1 MGTRRTAGLRRVKQN
16 CFYKGKNAIQK
27 IWASVCRPDDGV
39 SPSWWTISGR
49 GRPPTKYGNCK
60 TNIQEPRR
68 AGWRTGRPSAGHL
81 PHGKLICGTMRVWSK
96 VASLATSVFACSFVS
111 ARYNG
116 AEGADSDPYEPVNRK
131 PNLTAT
137 LAARPNREAWLL
149 GRE

>member
-1 MGTRRTAGLRRVKQN
+1 MFTLDRASQMTAQV
-16 CFYKGKNAIQK
+16 
-27 IWASVCRPDDGV
+27 
-39 SPSWWTISGR
+39 PSGGPYGDTEDR
-49 GRPPTKYGNCK
+49 RPPSSQTELLLQRQKCK

-68 AGWRTGRPSAGHL
+68 AGWRIERPSAGHL